1 GHCEARSA
9 EAIPVLDCFAS
20 LAMTKGMRHKMKT
33 IAPVVEKHYQ
43 LILWML
49 PKIANFPKD
58 QRFLLADRIEGILLD
73 ILELLIE
80 AVYSKNKREILIKVN
95 LKLDFL
101 RFMMRITKDMKY
113 INLKSYD
120 FFCQSTLEIGR
131 MVGGWLKSTAL

>member
-1 GHCEARSA
+1 
-9 EAIPVLDCFAS
+9 
-20 LAMTKGMRHKMKT
+20 MKT
-33 IAPVVEKHYQ
+33 ITPVVEKHYQ

-58 QRFLLADRIEGILLD
+58 QRFLLADRIEEILLD

-120 FFCQSTLEIGR
+120 FFSQSTIEIGR
-131 MVGGWLKSTAL
+131 MVGGWLKATVL